1 MEENKV
7 VDIINDISKITTIPG
22 RTMDK
27 LISKMDW
34 CICDAVEE
42 SIIKGNELTIVN
54 IGMGLLYISTENNQV
69 QYKFVPSPKLER
81 YVTDTVV
88 NRKNA
93 LVVNLE
99 STFVNRITKTYKDM
113 F

>member
-7 VDIINDISKITTIPG
+7 VDIISDISKITTIPG

-54 IGMGLLYISTENNQV
+54 IGMGLLYISTENSQV
-69 QYKFVPSPKLER
+69 Q
-81 YVTDTVV
+81 
-88 NRKNA
+88 
-93 LVVNLE
+93 
-99 STFVNRITKTYKDM
+99 
-113 F
+113 